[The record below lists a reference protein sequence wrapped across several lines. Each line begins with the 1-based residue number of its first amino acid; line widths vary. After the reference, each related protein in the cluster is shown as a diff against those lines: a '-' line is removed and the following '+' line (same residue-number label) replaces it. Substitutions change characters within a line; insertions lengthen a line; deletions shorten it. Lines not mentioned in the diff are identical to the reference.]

1 MKEIWLAGGC
11 FWGVEEY
18 FSRINGV
25 VKTEVGYANGDTDN
39 TNYQI
44 ISKTKHSEVV
54 YILYDENVIKLN
66 EILDYYFNIIDPT
79 SINRQ
84 GNDTGLQYR
93 TGIYYKDENDLFII
107 KDRLAIEQLKYNKK
121 IVVEVNKINN
131 YVKAEDYHQKYLK
144 KNPNGYCHIDLQSMP
159 INQNKYIKPSEEE
172 VKQKLTD
179 IQYEVT
185 QNNATEKPF
194 ENEYWNHFEK
204 GIYVDVVT
212 GEPLFLSSDKFN
224 SNCGWPSFTK
234 PLGKEIIDTKK
245 DYSLN
250 MKREEVRSK
259 IGNSHLGHVFK
270 DGPLLKGG
278 LRYCINSASLRF
290 IPLSEMD
297 EEGYGQYISRIK

>member
-18 FSRINGV
+18 FSRIKGV
-25 VKTEVGYANGDTDN
+25 VKTEVGYANGNTEH

-44 ISKTKHSEVV
+44 ISKTNHSEVV
-54 YILYDENVIKLN
+54 HIMYDKNIIKLT

-93 TGIYYKDENDLFII
+93 TGIYYNNENDLYII
-107 KDRLAIEQLKYNKK
+107 KERVANEQLKYNKK
-121 IVVEVNKINN
+121 IVVDISKINN
-131 YVKAEDYHQKYLK
+131 YVKAEDYHQNYLK
-144 KNPNGYCHIDLQSMP
+144 KNPNGYCHINLQSLSV
-159 INQNKYIKPSEEE
+159 NQNKYVKPSEEE
-172 VKQKLTD
+172 IKQKLTD
-179 IQYEVT
+179 IQYDVT

-194 ENEYWNHFEK
+194 ENKYWDHFEK

-224 SNCGWPSFTK
+224 SNCGWPSFSK
-234 PLGKEIIDTKK
+234 PVGKETIDKKK

-259 IGNSHLGHVFK
+259 IGDSHLGHVFK

-290 IPLSEMD
+290 IPLSKMA
-297 EEGYGQYISRIK
+297 EEGYGQYIGRVK